1 MSSVQAPSTDGTY
14 PTTPR
19 TTLKRLAARGR
30 YDRAAVHA
38 VLDEAL
44 VCHVGFVHEGSPVVI
59 PIAYCRIGDAV
70 YLHGSSGNRML
81 RSVASGAPACL
92 TFTLIDGLVLA
103 RTSFH
108 HSVNYRSVVMFGS
121 GERVTDAAE
130 HLRAL
135 EATVEHVVPGRSGL
149 LRPSTREELLQTL
162 VVRFPIVEV
171 SLKERMGGPI
181 DDEADHDPDLWAG
194 HIPLRLVPGAPVDD
208 PLVPPRVPPPDH
220 ARNYRRPGRAD

>member
-1 MSSVQAPSTDGTY
+1 MSTAVEGQY
-14 PTTPR
+14 PVTPR

-30 YDRAAVHA
+30 HDRAAVHA

-44 VCHVGFVHEGSPVVI
+44 VCHVGFVHDGSPVVI
-59 PIAYCRIGDAV
+59 PIAYCRIDDAV

-81 RSVASGAPACL
+81 RTVASGAPCCL

-103 RTSFH
+103 RSAFH

-121 GERVTDAAE
+121 GSRVTDPEE

-135 EATVEHVVPGRSGL
+135 EATVEHVVPGRSSF
-149 LRPSTREELLQTL
+149 LRPSTRGELLQTL
-162 VVRFPIVEV
+162 VVRFPIVEA

-181 DDEADHDPDLWAG
+181 DDEEDYALDLWAG
-194 HIPLRLVPGAPVDD
+194 YIPLALTPGAPVDD
-208 PLVPPRVPPPDH
+208 PLVAPKCPPPEH
-220 ARNYRRPGRAD
+220 ALNYRRPGQPG